1 MTDPTPMTF
10 NEPRDMAKPW
20 TGVPT
25 PDGGPTKE
33 RNASLWAD
41 AGRELIRNPVF
52 VISGVVVLLVLS
64 MAVTPWLWTSTD
76 PLSCDINFSKQ
87 PPSSDHIMGMS
98 LLGCD
103 YYAQAIHGSGP
114 SIAVAVL
121 ATLGVVLLG
130 GFTGIIGGYYGGK
143 VDMIV
148 SRLTDVV
155 LGVPFLLGAL
165 ILLALLQSRSVWAV
179 VFALTALGWPQ
190 VTRIMRASVLS
201 TRNMDFVQAAR
212 SLGASNSRIIM
223 RHVLPNAIAP
233 TVVVATI
240 SLGAYVAAEATLTF
254 LGVGLRQ
261 PTVSWGLMINEG
273 TDRVFSGSPHLLLVP
288 VAFLVATVLSFILMG
303 DAIRDALDPK
313 LR

>member
-1 MTDPTPMTF
+1 MSF
-10 NEPRDMAKPW
+10 NPSDIAQGIP
-20 TGVPT
+20 PA
-25 PDGGPTKE
+25 DGQPTKE

-76 PLSCDINFSKQ
+76 PLSCDINFSRQ

-130 GFTGIIGGYYGGK
+130 GLTGILGGFYGGK

-273 TDRVFSGSPHLLLVP
+273 TDRVFSGDPHLLLVP